1 MKFLRKINL
10 EINKDLYNPIQV
22 KQGDNS
28 RYLLFNLLDNGVPF
42 SLENKTVRVYGL
54 KPDGTKVFNNLT
66 IINAA
71 RGLAELQLTTQML
84 VKPGCLKLELVI
96 YEATDILSTTKFDI
110 DIISCIRDDG
120 AIESTNEFSAL
131 TVALAKADEYG
142 EALKQGTENIELIY
156 ATELNC
162 IRDDGAIESTNEF
175 SALTVALA
183 KADEYGEALKQGTEN
198 IELIYATELNRVKSS
213 LEEKANQNDLEKTNK
228 NVSPIV
234 PIAKAKGMAITI
246 IDNSEDL
253 ENLKKGVDA
262 SVQIGSNT
270 LIISININYNFANS
284 NPEFC
289 STNRLQVFKDLCVY
303 AKEKGVD
310 VIAKMHT
317 IPTSSDYQTEP
328 TDVALWFGNY
338 KTLVTE
344 ILSFC
349 SANSITKIALHNE
362 LDRLTKEKFNTY
374 WENIANYCKET
385 YPQCSLGMSLTYQQ
399 AIDFTSYGNYD
410 WFGFNYYPRLTTNG
424 LNESEMNLLKGFYY
438 DLKGRKH
445 IDLLNKL
452 KREYNKPIYITE
464 TGCCWR
470 EGSLESPGT
479 PNYTG
484 TVSEETQSIYL
495 ESMFKMFYNAD
506 CIDGIY
512 VFCANTFGEYSI
524 WGKDGRFIVK
534 KWYGGDLQ

>member
-110 DIISCIRDDG
+110 DIIS
-120 AIESTNEFSAL
+120 
-131 TVALAKADEYG
+131 
-142 EALKQGTENIELIY
+142 
-156 ATELNC
+156 C